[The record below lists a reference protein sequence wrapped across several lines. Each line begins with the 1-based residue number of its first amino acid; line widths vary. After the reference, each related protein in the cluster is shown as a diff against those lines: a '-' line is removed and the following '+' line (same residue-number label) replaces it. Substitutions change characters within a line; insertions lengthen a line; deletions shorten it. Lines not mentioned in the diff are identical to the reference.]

1 MVVHVL
7 ILALRGF
14 RTENLRVMTV
24 TQWNH
29 ISNKQTHKQNKSSI
43 YVLNSQVEMTYTP
56 HPRIKL

>member
-1 MVVHVL
+1 MVLHAL

-29 ISNKQTHKQNKSSI
+29 VSNKQTKQELKIRLEFPTENDI
-43 YVLNSQVEMTYTP
+43 TP